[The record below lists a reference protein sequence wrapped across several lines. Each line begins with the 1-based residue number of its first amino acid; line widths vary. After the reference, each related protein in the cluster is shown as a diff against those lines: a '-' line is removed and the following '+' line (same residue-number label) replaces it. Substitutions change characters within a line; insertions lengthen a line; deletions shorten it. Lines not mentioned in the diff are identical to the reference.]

1 MQLKNIH
8 GKGTYE
14 DLKIKS
20 KKFYKLTEI
29 KLKEISDEYRIKY
42 NELKKIKG
50 GPMEKENKIA
60 LYNFILC
67 QTVANENFSYSLDY
81 IKDKFKIILDTKYK
95 NRFNANRQTKKKL
108 ESQMNEELR
117 AFKKAKERYLKAT
130 NSMLKHFDAWR
141 ESDSLDED
149 VNKLYDQL
157 VLINKK

>member
-1 MQLKNIH
+1 
-8 GKGTYE
+8 
-14 DLKIKS
+14 
-20 KKFYKLTEI
+20 
-29 KLKEISDEYRIKY
+29 
-42 NELKKIKG
+42 
-50 GPMEKENKIA
+50 MEKENKIA